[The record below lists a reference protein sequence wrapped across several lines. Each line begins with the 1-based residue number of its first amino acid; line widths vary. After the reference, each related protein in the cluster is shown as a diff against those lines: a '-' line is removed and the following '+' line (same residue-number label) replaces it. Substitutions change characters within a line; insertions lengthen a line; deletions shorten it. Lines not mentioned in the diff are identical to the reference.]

1 MAVRTLREVASSLKL
16 RGGGARLGDVVE
28 LLSSTGWAGG
38 PCSSAVSWCPSPDPD
53 PLLGLVALAFAL
65 YAIFNGGS
73 TQPDVPTG
81 IRATAVGLLYG
92 HERVGAAIGSFAT
105 LWALSNLGISGTM
118 WIAAGIAGVGVV
130 SYTAPELGAGACTR
144 PSGCELTAIIL
155 PMSDIPFHTSPLT
168 WSSRS
173 AG

>member
-1 MAVRTLREVASSLKL
+1 MLIGGFLVPEPGPRSVARSRCPGVRPLRDLQRRIYPTRCSDRDPSH
-16 RGGGARLGDVVE
+16 GGRSFVRAR
-28 LLSSTGWAGG
+28 AG
-38 PCSSAVSWCPSPDPD
+38 
-53 PLLGLVALAFAL
+53 
-65 YAIFNGGS
+65 
-73 TQPDVPTG
+73 
-81 IRATAVGLLYG
+81 
-92 HERVGAAIGSFAT
+92 GAAIGSFAT